1 MAEQLPQLTP
11 PQLTLPQLTL
21 RQQAQL
27 LEWGVELQAAPIW
40 VGSLPVALL
49 ERCWLRLR
57 RIPLEQLALVL
68 PPDASAEAPEL
79 VRYRAWI
86 SAGQPAWSAQLR
98 CWQEFGQ
105 PACQE
110 ALRHFWGH
118 QERGNHGWTFAAYL
132 ELLETYR
139 NQFQPGAVRALP
151 LIVLARSGQREPH
164 RLHWLT
170 PPLASRCGTLA
181 PDYTG

>member
-1 MAEQLPQLTP
+1 MAEQLPQI
-11 PQLTLPQLTL
+11 TL

-27 LEWGVELQAAPIW
+27 LDWGAELQAAPNW

-57 RIPLEQLALVL
+57 RISLEQLALVL

-86 SAGQPAWSAQLR
+86 SAGAPAWSAQLR

-110 ALRHFWGH
+110 ALRHFW
-118 QERGNHGWTFAAYL
+118 
-132 ELLETYR
+132 
-139 NQFQPGAVRALP
+139 
-151 LIVLARSGQREPH
+151 RSGWFGVR
-164 RLHWLT
+164 RIAST
-170 PPLASRCGTLA
+170 VGYDPPACTRAISVA
-181 PDYTG
+181 